1 MSPISKTLH
10 HQQVTRA
17 SPIIGEE
24 ENSIECELAGVGSAI
39 SQASSSHRQES
50 SLAKSSGL
58 GGRGGNDPVA
68 AAAAAAAAIEYELN
82 SWNLQLNNTLNKIM
96 ESSSNAIVIGNK
108 RTLSPITD
116 TSEEESHDLNG

>member
-1 MSPISKTLH
+1 MSPISKISH
-10 HQQVTRA
+10 HQQATRA
-17 SPIIGEE
+17 SPNIGEE

-39 SQASSSHRQES
+39 SGSSHRQES
-50 SLAKSSGL
+50 SLTKSSGL